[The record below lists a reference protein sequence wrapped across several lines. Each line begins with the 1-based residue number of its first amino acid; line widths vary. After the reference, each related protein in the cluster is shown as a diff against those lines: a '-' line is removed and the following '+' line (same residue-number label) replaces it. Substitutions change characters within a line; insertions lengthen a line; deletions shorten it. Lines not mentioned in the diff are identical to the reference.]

1 MGELSCGW
9 QLSSN
14 TRERPR
20 PIVEGARAPRQQQ
33 MLASIDLNLLLSL
46 EALLEHRNVTH
57 AARHVRLSQP
67 SMSRALTRLR
77 GIFNDDLLVRGSSGL
92 VPTPQAERLARML
105 PPVLDALRGMV
116 NRQGEWRSKTIMA
129 IPDHQ
134 ALILLPP
141 LLPLLREHAPNLD
154 ADSDDLPDGI
164 PIKSRTRFRELTG
177 RDSD

>member
-9 QLSSN
+9 QISSN

-20 PIVEGARAPRQQQ
+20 LIVEGARAPRQQQ

-77 GIFNDDLLVRGSSGL
+77 GIFNDDLLVRGSSGM

-105 PPVLDALRGMV
+105 PPVLD
-116 NRQGEWRSKTIMA
+116 
-129 IPDHQ
+129 
-134 ALILLPP
+134 
-141 LLPLLREHAPNLD
+141 
-154 ADSDDLPDGI
+154 
-164 PIKSRTRFRELTG
+164 
-177 RDSD
+177 